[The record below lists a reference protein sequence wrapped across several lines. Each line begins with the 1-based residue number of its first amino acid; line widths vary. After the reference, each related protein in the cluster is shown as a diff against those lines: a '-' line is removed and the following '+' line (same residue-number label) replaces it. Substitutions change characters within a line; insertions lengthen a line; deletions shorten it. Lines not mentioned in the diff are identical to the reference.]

1 MKITL
6 ELFASLMPLL
16 PEGSGMHDTEL
27 EVDEKT
33 TLNQV
38 IDRMKIPHE
47 LAHIVLINGAF
58 KCGDDRDIP
67 WFKEGDKVSIWPPVA
82 GG

>member
-16 PEGSGMHDTEL
+16 PAGSGFHDTEL
-27 EVDEKT
+27 EVADDF
-33 TLNQV
+33 TLNNL
-38 IDRMKIPHE
+38 IDQMKIPHDQ
-47 LAHIVLINGAF
+47 AHIVLVNGGF
-58 KCGDDRDIP
+58 KCGVDRDEP
-67 WFKEGDKVSIWPPVA
+67 CFVEGDKVSIWPPVA